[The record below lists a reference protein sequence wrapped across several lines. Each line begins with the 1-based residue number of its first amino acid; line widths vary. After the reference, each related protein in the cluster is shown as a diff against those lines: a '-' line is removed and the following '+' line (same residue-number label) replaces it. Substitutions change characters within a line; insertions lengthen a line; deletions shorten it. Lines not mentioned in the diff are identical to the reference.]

1 MKKIITAFL
10 LVISIGFIGEKNIIA
25 KNIKETKNNEQVIE
39 KLRCSV
45 CGYVYNSKKGD
56 RKNGIKPGTKFS
68 DLPDD
73 WVCPVCGATKD
84 MFKPL

>member
-1 MKKIITAFL
+1 MKKIITVFL
-10 LVISIGFIGEKNIIA
+10 LVLSIGCIGEKKTMA
-25 KNIKETKNNEQVIE
+25 KEIKETITNEKVIE
-39 KLRCSV
+39 KWKCSV

-68 DLPDD
+68 ELPED

-84 MFKPL
+84 KFKPL